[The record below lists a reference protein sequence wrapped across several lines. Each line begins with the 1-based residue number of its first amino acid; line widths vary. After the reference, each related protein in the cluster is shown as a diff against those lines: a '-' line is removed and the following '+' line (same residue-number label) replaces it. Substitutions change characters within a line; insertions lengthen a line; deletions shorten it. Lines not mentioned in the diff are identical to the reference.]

1 MGSLEPVQRQGRQVV
16 RHERLLLSVILSLAL
31 VYCCFFPPGYAL
43 PAIFDTPYKPGTN
56 RTAAHRVD
64 HAAPEVI
71 APRLAVMIVNDA
83 SASPNLVPVML
94 HFAAVLGPVWSLVL
108 FAQEEHWKMPHSP
121 AFVRAVQR
129 GQIEIRFLPPAT
141 EVTTSQH
148 MSDFLTRPWIWEQ
161 VSSAHRVLLFQLDSI
176 ICSNSLYTVE
186 AFFEYDFIGAP
197 TEPGHGAGYN
207 GGLSLRNPKLFAAIA
222 KEVDFRQ
229 SSEDSEDLWF
239 YAEAVK
245 RGLCSQPSVLPRSSQ
260 SGQSTTPS
268 RWATISRSVGSMRG

>member
-1 MGSLEPVQRQGRQVV
+1 
-16 RHERLLLSVILSLAL
+16 
-31 VYCCFFPPGYAL
+31 
-43 PAIFDTPYKPGTN
+43 
-56 RTAAHRVD
+56 
-64 HAAPEVI
+64 
-71 APRLAVMIVNDA
+71 MIVNGA

-108 FAQEEHWKMPHSP
+108 FTQEEHWKMPHSP

-148 MSDFLTRPWIWEQ
+148 MSDFLTRPWIWDQ
-161 VSSAHRVLLFQLDSI
+161 VSSAHRVLLFQLDTI

-186 AFFEYDFIGAP
+186 AFFD
-197 TEPGHGAGYN
+197 
-207 GGLSLRNPKLFAAIA
+207 GGLSLRNPKLLAAIA

-229 SSEDSEDLWF
+229 SAEDSEDLWF

-245 RGLCSQPSVLPRSSQ
+245 RGAVLPIQRVAQ
-260 SGQSTTPS
+260 EF
-268 RWATISRSVGSMRG
+268 SVGPIYHAKPLGYHQPQRWQHERMKEILDWCPEVGMLVGHHAA